1 MQSVFRQHA
10 YDVQME
16 SLLEQTAFD
25 GGGQAVRSASN
36 LAYDTLLDL
45 IVTRALPAG
54 TVLREQVLAES
65 VGVSRT
71 PLREAL
77 SRLAGEGLVAR
88 QANRSLVVKPIT
100 VRDYIEAL
108 HVRAL
113 LEAETA
119 RRAVGRLE
127 ADEVAALRDRIEA
140 LLAGPEP
147 SAREHWAVDDAVHQA
162 IAQASGNDLMA
173 GIIQGLRRKTRLF
186 NLKRMPNRFRPGCEE
201 HLVLL
206 DAIAS
211 GDAEA
216 AGRAMAEHIDHVR
229 TSILEKLAE
238 I

>member
-1 MQSVFRQHA
+1 
-10 YDVQME
+10 ME
-16 SLLEQTAFD
+16 TMELTTDPEIAAP
-25 GGGQAVRSASN
+25 GGREPTSASN

-45 IVTRALPAG
+45 IVTRTLPAG
-54 TVLREQVLAES
+54 SVLREQALAET

-108 HVRAL
+108 HVRRL
-113 LEAETA
+113 LEVETA
-119 RRAVGRLE
+119 TRATGRLSAE
-127 ADEVAALRDRIEA
+127 VIGRLRARVEELMADPKPSVRD
-140 LLAGPEP
+140 
-147 SAREHWAVDDAVHQA
+147 HWSVDDAVHDA
-162 IAQASGNDLMA
+162 ICLAGGNDLMA
-173 GIIQGLRRKTRLF
+173 DIIKSLRRKTRLF
-186 NLKRMPNRFRPGCEE
+186 NLKRMPNRFVPGCEE

-211 GDAEA
+211 GDREA
-216 AGRAMAEHIDHVR
+216 AGEAMAGHIENVKL
-229 TSILEKLAE
+229 SILEKLAE